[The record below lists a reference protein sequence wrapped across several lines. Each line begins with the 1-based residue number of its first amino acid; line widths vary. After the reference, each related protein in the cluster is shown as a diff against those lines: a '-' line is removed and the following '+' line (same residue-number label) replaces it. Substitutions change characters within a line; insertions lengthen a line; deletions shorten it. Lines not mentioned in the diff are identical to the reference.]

1 MRKDEVD
8 RLISV
13 SKNTTLKGNKK
24 VLENDI

>member
-8 RLISV
+8 CLISV
-13 SKNTTLKGNKK
+13 SKNTILKGNKR